1 MSAARWTFTASGL
14 TTVIAARI
22 AGLAMD
28 GQILL
33 GPETV
38 NRLQGEF
45 LITPFGEHQLKNISK
60 PVPVYQLV
68 V

>member
-14 TTVIAARI
+14 TTVLASRI
-22 AGLAMD
+22 SGLATD
-28 GQILL
+28 GKILL

-38 NRLQGEF
+38 NRLQDDF
-45 LITPFGEHQLKNISK
+45 LIQPFGEHLLKNISK